1 MKQAEHKAKRK
12 RSMKM
17 LSMQKTSQ
25 NLLGKIPPVFW
36 VTVAIM
42 LIFSLFTRRFISLH
56 NIINILQQG
65 SVLLIISA
73 AATLVILTEGMDLS
87 LGSVLTLSGIMTVLA
102 LGAGVPVFF
111 AILLGIAT
119 GILCGAI
126 TGLLIA
132 VWNMPPFIATL
143 GIQGVY
149 FGLALVLTNSVAILT
164 TNKNFIFLGTRI
176 GYIPMAAIIGCLVF
190 ILICFVSRNTSFGR
204 YVVAIG
210 GNESGARLSGVNTV
224 FWKWLVYTV
233 AGGIAG
239 FGGVLLTARLEAADP
254 IVGVGWEF
262 DAIAATILGGTSF
275 QKGKGSVA
283 GTALGVFLITIL
295 RNGLNVI
302 RTPAILQP
310 ALIGT
315 ILILAIVIQVGLSI
329 RKSGMNVK

>member
-1 MKQAEHKAKRK
+1 
-12 RSMKM
+12 
-17 LSMQKTSQ
+17 MQISSGRTGPLVYLK
-25 NLLGKIPPVFW
+25 KIPPIFW
-36 VTVAIM
+36 ITIAIM
-42 LIFSLFTRRFISLH
+42 FIFSLFTVRFISLH

-65 SVLLIISA
+65 SVLLVISA
-73 AATLVILTEGMDLS
+73 AATLVILSEGLDLS
-87 LGSVLTLSGIMTVLA
+87 LGSVLTLSGIITVLA
-102 LGAGVPVFF
+102 LAAGVPVPL
-111 AILLGIAT
+111 AVLLGTIA
-119 GILCGAI
+119 GLLCGAL

-149 FGLALVLTNSVAILT
+149 FGFALVLTNSVAILT
-164 TNKNFIFLGTRI
+164 TNRDFIFLGTRI
-176 GYIPMAAIIGCLVF
+176 GYIPMAAIIGCFVF
-190 ILICFVSRNTSFGR
+190 GVICFVFRYTRFGR

-210 GNESGARLSGVNTV
+210 GNESGTRLSGVNTV

-239 FGGVLLTARLEAADP
+239 FGGVLLAARLEAADP

-275 QKGKGSVA
+275 QKGKGSVL

-302 RTPAILQP
+302 RVPAILQP

-315 ILILAIVIQVGLSI
+315 ILIVAIVIQVGFTMQ
-329 RKSGMNVK
+329 KSGIKAR

>member
-1 MKQAEHKAKRK
+1 
-12 RSMKM
+12 MKM
-17 LSMQKTSQ
+17 LAEQTGLAGSVK
-25 NLLGKIPPVFW
+25 KIPPVFW
-36 VTVAIM
+36 VTLVIM
-42 LIFSLFTRRFISLH
+42 LVFSLFNRRFISLH

-65 SVLLIISA
+65 SILLIIAA

-87 LGSVLTLSGIMTVLA
+87 LGSVLTLSGIITVLA
-102 LGAGVPVFF
+102 LGAGVPVVF
-111 AILLGIAT
+111 AVLLGTVT
-119 GILCGAI
+119 GIACGAL

-132 VWNMPPFIATL
+132 IWNMPPFIATL
-143 GIQGVY
+143 GIQGLY

-164 TNKNFIFLGTRI
+164 THRGFILLGTRI
-176 GYIPMAAIIGCLVF
+176 AGYIPMAAIIGGFVF
-190 ILICFVSRNTSFGR
+190 IMICFVFRNTRFGR
-204 YVVAIG
+204 YVIAIG
-210 GNESGARLSGVNTV
+210 GNETGTRLSGVNTV

-239 FGGVLLTARLEAADP
+239 FGGVLLTARIEAADP
-254 IVGVGWEF
+254 IVGIGWEF

-315 ILILAIVIQVGLSI
+315 ILILAIVIQVGFSM
-329 RKSGMNVK
+329 RKSGMKVR